1 MTHHISKFLVAIT
14 LALAAPFALAAQDAS
29 SIRAALASQNYG
41 EALALTKQA
50 FATVRSEGEASNLI
64 QAIIGAAPADQIPAL
79 VTAAVEGNPDLG
91 RATINAAIA
100 GANKSEAAAILTEAY
115 FALGQNPSPF
125 ANLLTYIS
133 DLLAGSVPINDVL
146 TMPWFN
152 PANTIGVGVTLS
164 PATPGAK

>member
-1 MTHHISKFLVAIT
+1 MTHHISTLLVAVT
-14 LALAAPFALAAQDAS
+14 LALAAPLSAQDAS
-29 SIRAALASQNYG
+29 SIRSSLASQDYGRALSQTKQEFASVRSAG
-41 EALALTKQA
+41 EA
-50 FATVRSEGEASNLI
+50 RNLI
-64 QAIIGAAPADQIPAL
+64 QAIVASAPADQIPAL

-91 RATINAAIA
+91 HEIINAAIA
-100 GANKSEAAAILTEAY
+100 GAPKSEAAAILTEAY

-133 DLLAGSVPINDVL
+133 DLLAGTVPINDVL

-164 PATPGAK
+164 PSTPGSQ